1 MLYKLNLNHGRFD
14 RITPVAF
21 KDFSHFNQ
29 FEIDL
34 EKLISEN
41 YDVLFEDNRLMLVY
55 RQTPG
60 QGVSDVYALNEKGE
74 LFIFE
79 LKLRIAGSAAV
90 DQVLRY
96 AQNAG
101 QWKYAKL
108 QENYQCFLRNDNA
121 NLLCAHKE
129 AFGLEVPLKENE
141 FNNRQHL
148 IIVGTAADDELIIAV
163 DYWRAQG
170 ISINFLPYR
179 IFELGEELYF
189 EFFSPPYDKHINL
202 NDRKGVIFDTC
213 RSWDEDAIWYMM
225 DNNRVAAFG
234 DAQIFVQYIRPGDI
248 VFFSHTGVGIV
259 AAARVQS
266 QVQFDCDDTA
276 YRTVEFL
283 TSFPERNGNEILAMP
298 FNKVAEFTGKK
309 FFWARTVKVPYLSM
323 SEAESLVVEL
333 QNYL

>member
-21 KDFSHFNQ
+21 KDFSHFSQ
-29 FEIDL
+29 SEIDL
-34 EKLISEN
+34 EELISEN
-41 YDVLFEDNRLMLVY
+41 HDVLFEDNRLMLVY

-79 LKLRIAGSAAV
+79 LKLKIAGSVAV

-101 QWKYAKL
+101 QWKYSKL
-108 QENYQCFLRNDNA
+108 QENYQCFLGNDNA
-121 NLLCAHKE
+121 NLLYAHKE

-163 DYWRAQG
+163 DYWRAQE

-179 IFELGEELYF
+179 IFELGGEYYF

-213 RSWDEDAIWYMM
+213 RSWGKDTIWYMM
-225 DNNRVAAFG
+225 ENNRVAAFG
-234 DAQIFVQYIRPGDI
+234 AAKKFIHYIHPGDI
-248 VFFSHTGVGIV
+248 VFFSHRGVGIV
-259 AAARVQS
+259 AAAQVQNPS
-266 QVQFDCDDTA
+266 QVQFDDDDTA
-276 YRTVEFL
+276 YRTVDFL
-283 TSFPERNGNEILAMP
+283 TSFPERNGNEMLAMP
-298 FNKVAEFTGKK
+298 FNKVAEFIGKNSFGLEPSK
-309 FFWARTVKVPYLSM
+309 FHIFP
-323 SEAESLVVEL
+323 
-333 QNYL
+333 

>member
-1 MLYKLNLNHGRFD
+1 MLYKLNLNQGRFD

-60 QGVSDVYALNEKGE
+60 QGMSDVYALNEKGE

-101 QWKYAKL
+101 QLKYAKL
-108 QENYQCFLRNDNA
+108 QENYQRFLRSDNA

-170 ISINFLPYR
+170 ISINFLPYPFLSWEKNYILSSFLHLTISTSILMTER
-179 IFELGEELYF
+179 ALYLIPVALGT
-189 EFFSPPYDKHINL
+189 K
-202 NDRKGVIFDTC
+202 T
-213 RSWDEDAIWYMM
+213 
-225 DNNRVAAFG
+225 
-234 DAQIFVQYIRPGDI
+234 
-248 VFFSHTGVGIV
+248 
-259 AAARVQS
+259 QS
-266 QVQFDCDDTA
+266 GT
-276 YRTVEFL
+276 
-283 TSFPERNGNEILAMP
+283 
-298 FNKVAEFTGKK
+298 
-309 FFWARTVKVPYLSM
+309 
-323 SEAESLVVEL
+323 
-333 QNYL
+333 